1 MSFDKRPTKKSKWK
15 GRVVLCVVL
24 IIAGG
29 TLMYFRENL
38 SDRITKVFASTEKDP
53 IPVTTLTRQPFS
65 LTVSA
70 DGEIIGLESV
80 LVDTPSTSAGRLSIA
95 WLAEEG
101 SFVEAGD
108 LIVRF
113 ESMDARLQLEQR
125 QNSLASNMEDIK
137 ITNENQVTDEK
148 NRKIDVNIAEEEYN
162 YAIKTM
168 AQDETIYSRWEIITA
183 ASDER
188 FQRQNLDVLK
198 NRVRTQQR
206 ADRSRQQTQTI
217 QRNELQTQVGRY
229 EDTLNALELR
239 APVGGMVLYYRD
251 RRQTEPAVGDNASA
265 GQTIIEIIN
274 LDALQARINVLERD
288 GGYLEKDLP
297 VNIRLDAVPDKVF
310 HGVIRTV
317 ASVAQSIT
325 RNSPLRYFT
334 CDITIVD
341 AGADLKL
348 IRPGMFLRGDI
359 ILHEYESCFIVPSGA
374 VTARELQNDT
384 VVFIKN
390 GDRFETR
397 VVETGLSSHGEAV
410 ILSGVEEGEMVAL
423 VNPEG
428 TRKLS
433 LPDFNLSTTTTQPKG
448 KVMMGPGGGG
458 GGFPGGGGGG
468 FPGGGGGFPGGGG
481 RGR

>member
-1 MSFDKRPTKKSKWK
+1 MNFERMPVKKSKWK
-15 GRVVLCVVL
+15 GRITFCLAF
-24 IIAGG
+24 IIFSGI
-29 TLMYFRENL
+29 LFYFRESL
-38 SDRITKVFASTEKDP
+38 SDRITKVFASTENDP
-53 IPVTTLTRQPFS
+53 TPVAALTRQPFS

-70 DGEIIGLESV
+70 EGEIIGLESV
-80 LVDTPSTSAGRLSIA
+80 LVNTPNTSAGQLSIA

-101 SFVEAGD
+101 TFVNEGD
-108 LIVRF
+108 LIARF
-113 ESMDARLQLEQR
+113 ESMDARLQLEQQ
-125 QNSLASNMEDIK
+125 QNSLASNLEDIK
-137 ITNENQVTDEK
+137 ITDENQVTDEK
-148 NRKIDVNIAEEEYN
+148 NRKIDLSIAEEEYN
-162 YAIKTM
+162 YAIKTI
-168 AQDETIYSRWEIITA
+168 ASDETIYSRWEIITA

-188 FQRQNLDVLK
+188 YQRQNLDVLK
-198 NRVRTQQR
+198 NMARTQQR
-206 ADRSRQQTQTI
+206 SDRSKQQTQAI
-217 QRNELQTQVGRY
+217 QRNELQTLVGRY
-229 EDTLNALELR
+229 EQTLNALELR

-251 RRQTEPAVGDNASA
+251 RRQQEPAVGDNVSA
-265 GQTIIEIIN
+265 DQTIIEIIN
-274 LDALQARINVLERD
+274 LDALQARVNVLERD

-310 HGVIRTV
+310 RGVIRTIS
-317 ASVAQSIT
+317 SVAQSIT
-325 RNSPLRYFT
+325 RDSPLRYFT

-341 AGADLKL
+341 AGSDLEM

-410 ILSGVEEGEMVAL
+410 ILSGVEEGEIVAL

-448 KVMMGPGGGG
+448 NMMMDPGGGMPG
-458 GGFPGGGGGG
+458 GGFPGGGM
-468 FPGGGGGFPGGGG
+468 PGGG
-481 RGR
+481 R

>member
-1 MSFDKRPTKKSKWK
+1 MSFDKMPVKKSKWK
-15 GRVVLCVVL
+15 GRIALCVVL
-24 IIAGG
+24 IIFGG
-29 TLMYFRENL
+29 TLAYFRENL
-38 SDRITKVFASTEKDP
+38 SNRIAKVFASTDKDP
-53 IPVTTLTRQPFS
+53 IPVTILERQPFS

-70 DGEIIGLESV
+70 TGEIVGLEAVSV
-80 LVDTPSTSAGRLSIA
+80 NTPNTNAGQLSIA

-101 SFVEAGD
+101 SFVSEGD

-125 QNSLASNMEDIK
+125 QNSLASNLEDSK
-137 ITNENQVTDEK
+137 ITSQNQVTDEK
-148 NRKIDVNIAEEEYN
+148 NRKIDLQIAEEDFN
-162 YAIKTM
+162 FSLKTM
-168 AQDETIYSRWEIITA
+168 AQDETIYSRWDIITA
-183 ASDER
+183 AADER
-188 FQRQNLDVLK
+188 YNRENLEVMK

-206 ADRSRQQTQTI
+206 ADRSRVQTQTI
-217 QRNELQTQVGRY
+217 QRNELQTQVNRY
-229 EDTLNALELR
+229 EQTLNALELY

-251 RRQTEPAVGDNASA
+251 RGSEPAVGNNASA

-310 HGVIRTV
+310 HGIIRTV
-317 ASVAQSIT
+317 SSVAQSLT

-341 AGADLKL
+341 AGGDLKL
-348 IRPGMFLRGDI
+348 IRPGMYLRGDI
-359 ILHEYESCFIVPSGA
+359 VLHEYESCFIVPSGA
-374 VTARELQNDT
+374 VTARDLQNDN
-384 VVFIKN
+384 VVFVKN

-397 VVETGLSSHGEAV
+397 VVETGMSSHGEAV
-410 ILSGVEEGEMVAL
+410 ILSGVEEGELVAL

-433 LPDFNLSTTTTQPKG
+433 LPDFNLSTTTAQPKG
-448 KVMMGPGGGG
+448 KVMIMGPGGGG
-458 GGFPGGGGGG
+458 MMPGGGM
-468 FPGGGGGFPGGGG
+468 PGGGMPGGGGG